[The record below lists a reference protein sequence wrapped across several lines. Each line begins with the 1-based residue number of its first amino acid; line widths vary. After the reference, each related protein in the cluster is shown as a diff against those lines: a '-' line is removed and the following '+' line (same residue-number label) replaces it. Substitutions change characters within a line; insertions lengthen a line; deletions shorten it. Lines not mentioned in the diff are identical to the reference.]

1 MTQKMT
7 SGDCFITLAFLRVRV
22 RLTIPKRLY
31 SGVVPI
37 TFAAI
42 DHNNLKNRQAHYIMQ
57 RQAA

>member
-1 MTQKMT
+1 MT
-7 SGDCFITLAFLRVRV
+7 SGDRFITLAFLRVRV
-22 RLTIPKRLY
+22 ILTIPKRLY